1 VPATAKTPRAREI
14 RGVRLRG
21 TGQEFLLNEGRHQVG
36 RQETCQVPVLDRQV
50 SRAHAMITVALG
62 SVTVEDQK
70 SANGTFVNGQRISV
84 VTPLR
89 QGDKVTFGGAEFQV
103 ELLEN

>member
-1 VPATAKTPRAREI
+1 
-14 RGVRLRG
+14 
-21 TGQEFLLNEGRHQVG
+21 
-36 RQETCQVPVLDRQV
+36 
-50 SRAHAMITVALG
+50 MITVALG